1 MTGAV
6 AAFAVVAA
14 GVLVAELSAVLDAAP
29 LAGVWLQADNN
40 TPAVNKLKNNR
51 FIG

>member
-1 MTGAV
+1 
-6 AAFAVVAA
+6 
-14 GVLVAELSAVLDAAP
+14 